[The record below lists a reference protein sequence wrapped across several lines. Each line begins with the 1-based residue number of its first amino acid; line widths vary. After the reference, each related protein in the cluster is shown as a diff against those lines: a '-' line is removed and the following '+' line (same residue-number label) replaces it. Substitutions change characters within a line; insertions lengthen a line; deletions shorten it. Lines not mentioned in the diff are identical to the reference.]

1 MGRNFQEGYENMRLI
16 DLNGKE
22 REVESAT
29 LILHDTVDAV
39 NGGTV
44 SEEFVEIVIV
54 GKQSTWTEWWSLAE
68 FQDNNPDVILEA

>member
-1 MGRNFQEGYENMRLI
+1 MRLI

-22 REVESAT
+22 RNVESAKI
-29 LILHDTVDAV
+29 ILHDATDSI
-39 NGGTV
+39 NGGGI
-44 SEEFVEIVIV
+44 SEEFVEVEIV